1 MHTSIKRKWSQGGCT
16 KGGYFDAA
24 KSNSKIW
31 DHKVNNG
38 VIFLLWCHW
47 WNQVFEFGIKSG
59 LVVIPFSEVVRF
71 YSILWRCSI
80 SNIIQTFIMGHMYK
94 PPFCFSKWQKMK
106 DDVMILHDDDSSPY
120 CTINYT
126 TRSSYELPATSYQ
139 SVQNALCFT
148 LHASRWIWTG
158 MLP

>member
-80 SNIIQTFIMGHMYK
+80 SNIIQTFIMGHMYIS
-94 PPFCFSKWQKMK
+94 PFLFFKMTK
-106 DDVMILHDDDSSPY
+106 DERCDDSSRWFTIHPYSPY
-120 CTINYT
+120 CTVHH
-126 TRSSYELPATSYQ
+126 TRSSYVYQLPVSAE
-139 SVQNALCFT
+139 CFM
-148 LHASRWIWTG
+148 LHALWYTGIWTG